1 LPDISES
8 LTELAR
14 AKINLWL
21 RVTGRRPDGYHEL
34 SSLVAFASVGDYLS
48 VHPSR
53 AFSLTTTGRFAADLG
68 APSDNLILRAA
79 QVLAE
84 AEGVRAG
91 AAFRLTKNLPVSS
104 GIGGGS
110 ADAAAA
116 LRLCRTLWSLRTSTD
131 AMRAVALQ
139 VGADVP
145 VCLSSRTVHM
155 TGIGEH
161 LETPRLPLVATPAIL
176 VNPGVPIS
184 TSAVFREFE
193 GKYSLPAA
201 MSTGTDLITLIADNR
216 NDLEGAARRLAPAI
230 EAVLDAIAGTSGCH
244 LARMSG
250 SGATCFGLFSSDADA
265 EQAAAGIA
273 TVYPDWWVA
282 PCRIG

>member
-1 LPDISES
+1 MPDIPEP

-21 RVTGRRPDGYHEL
+21 HVTGRRPDGYHEL
-34 SSLVAFASVGDYLS
+34 SSLVAFASVGDCLS

-53 AFSLTTTGRFAADLG
+53 SFSLTATGRFAADLG
-68 APSDNLILRAA
+68 VPSDNLILRAA
-79 QVLAE
+79 QALADM
-84 AEGVRAG
+84 EGIREG
-91 AAFRLTKNLPVSS
+91 AAFRLIKNLPVSS

-116 LRLCRTLWSLRTSTD
+116 LRLCRTLWSLRTSAN

-145 VCLSSRTVHM
+145 VCLSSQTVHM

-161 LETPRLPLVATPAIL
+161 LEALRLPPTATPAL
-176 VNPGVPIS
+176 LANPGVPIS
-184 TSAVFREFE
+184 TSAVFRELD
-193 GKYSLPAA
+193 GKYSLSAE
-201 MSTGTDLITLIADNR
+201 MSTGADLITLVADNR
-216 NDLEGAARRLAPAI
+216 NDLEGPARRLAPAI

-250 SGATCFGLFSSDADA
+250 SGATCFGLFASDTDA
-265 EQAAAGIA
+265 EQAADGIA
-273 TVYPDWWVA
+273 MAYPDWWVA